1 MKYAVNRQALRDRIY
16 NKGYRVA
23 YMSDVLNISRMGFFK
38 KMRGDSPFKEQEVKV
53 LCDVLDIEQS
63 ELSYFF
69 RPKDDKSINNRRTK

>member
-53 LCDVLDIEQS
+53 LCDVLDIGQS

-69 RPKDDKSINNRRTK
+69 KPKDDKLINHRRTK